1 MHELF
6 IQETI
11 YINFIALFD
20 TFLLT
25 INLLYAILI
34 IEVIKMMSASRII
47 SLRKLYFTDFIIE
60 DVFAMRQKWKKNV
73 LFQRPTARPR
83 TGIIF
88 LNKCSGLYTD
98 KSRDVFIAPKK
109 SIVCLPYGSE
119 YSCLNLECTSTPNDA
134 ILVEFNAVENNNI
147 LTFSDKPFI
156 IKDVNIPIA
165 TTLFTNVVQAY
176 EASVPSALAINTS
189 FYNLLS
195 HICKEKFQKHQKRF
209 SQISAGIE
217 LLESD
222 PLCNLSIE
230 EIAQSCNVT
239 SCYFRRLFKE
249 YSGKSPLEYRMDVR
263 LNMSKSLLESGE
275 STLEYIAE
283 SLNFES
289 SSYFCRI
296 FKRKF
301 GITPGQY
308 RTSKIQHL

>member
-1 MHELF
+1 M
-6 IQETI
+6 IS
-11 YINFIALFD
+11 D
-20 TFLLT
+20 S
-25 INLLYAILI
+25 
-34 IEVIKMMSASRII
+34 KII

-60 DVFAMRQKWKKNV
+60 DVFAMRQKWKKDV
-73 LFQRPTARPR
+73 LFQRSTARPR

-88 LNKCSGLYTD
+88 LNKCNGIYTD
-98 KSRDVFIAPKK
+98 ITGDSFMAPEK
-109 SIVCLPYGSE
+109 SIVCLPYGSK
-119 YSCLNLECTSTPNDA
+119 YSCMNLDCTSTPDDA
-134 ILVEFNAVENNNI
+134 IMIEFNAIENNNI
-147 LTFSDKPFI
+147 LTFSDKPFL

-165 TTLFTNVVQAY
+165 STLFTNTVQAY
-176 EASVPSALAINTS
+176 DASVPSALAIKTS
-189 FYNLLS
+189 IYNLLS
-195 HICKEKFQKHQKRF
+195 HICKEKIQKYQKRF

-222 PLCNLSIE
+222 PLCHLSIE

-263 LNMSKSLLESGE
+263 LNMSKSMLESGE
-275 STLEYIAE
+275 ATLEYIAE

-301 GITPGQY
+301 GMTPGEYKNRKLQ
-308 RTSKIQHL
+308 TLL